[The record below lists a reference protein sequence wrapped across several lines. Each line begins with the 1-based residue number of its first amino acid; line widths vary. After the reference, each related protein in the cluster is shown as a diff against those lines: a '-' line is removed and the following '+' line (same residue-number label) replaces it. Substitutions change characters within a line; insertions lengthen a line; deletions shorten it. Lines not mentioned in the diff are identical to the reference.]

1 MGLFNKRKEFDFVAI
16 GDIVVDAFIKVKDA
30 SVNCEVD
37 NVNCKLC
44 FRFGDK
50 VPYESVD
57 EISAVG
63 NSPNAAVAA
72 ARLGLN
78 TALITDIGDDS
89 DGEKCKQVLVKEKIA
104 LDFIRS
110 HEGKKTNY
118 HYVLWYEEDRT
129 ILIKHTE
136 FERKFPNIGKP
147 KWIYLSSLGE
157 NSLSFHK
164 ELAAY
169 LVKNPEV
176 KLAFQPGTFQI
187 KFGYDKLK
195 TIYERT
201 DVFFC
206 NYEEALRILKLPET
220 GKKDIKD
227 IADKI
232 RRLGPKVVMLTDG
245 PKGAYAYDGHELL
258 FMPAYPDPNKPLDR
272 TGAGDA
278 FSSTFI
284 ATLALG
290 KSPLEALSW
299 APINSM
305 SVVQE
310 LGAQHGLLT
319 QEKIQGYLKKAPA
332 DYKVK
337 KIGGLEVKSAPS
349 EKVSDIV

>member
-1 MGLFNKRKEFDFVAI
+1 MGLFGKKKEFDFVAI
-16 GDIVVDAFIKVKDA
+16 GDIVIDAFIKVKDA

-37 NVNCKLC
+37 KTNCKLC

-72 ARLGLN
+72 SRLGLN
-78 TALITDIGDDS
+78 TALITDIGEDP
-89 DGEKCKQVLVKEKIA
+89 DGEKCKQALVKEKIA
-104 LDFIRS
+104 LDFVHS
-110 HEGKKTNY
+110 HKAKKTNY

-157 NSLSFHK
+157 NSLNFHK
-164 ELAAY
+164 EIASY

-206 NYEEALRILKLPET
+206 NLEEAEHILKIPET
-220 GKKDIKD
+220 NNKNVKDL
-227 IADKI
+227 ADKI
-232 RRLGPKVVMLTDG
+232 RRLGPKVVILTDG

-258 FMPAYPDPNKPLDR
+258 FMPAYPDPKKPYDR

-284 ATLALG
+284 AALALG
-290 KSPLEALSW
+290 QNPMEALRW

-305 SVVQE
+305 SVVQG
-310 LGAQHGLLT
+310 LGAQRGLLT
-319 QEKIQGYLKKAPA
+319 QEKMKVYLDKAPA

-337 KIGGLEVKSAPS
+337 KVGALEVKSEVRPL
-349 EKVSDIV
+349 V